1 MTETRHRTPRAAWRL
16 PALASLFAAGRAAAA
31 SETPPPPAPAFDVSS
46 LVNLGIKL
54 LVVIAVILALAW
66 LARQVPTLRRSSG
79 PITILGG
86 LNVGNRERIVL
97 VEVHGERVLLG
108 VTPGSVTT
116 LHVLDRL
123 AVHGAGAGETDGED
137 SPRRRFDFR
146 SALADYHRAREDGG
160 GPPHP

>member
-1 MTETRHRTPRAAWRL
+1 MTETQRRTPWML
-16 PALASLFAAGRAAAA
+16 PALASLSAAGGAAAA
-31 SETPPPPAPAFDVSS
+31 PETPPPAAPAFDVGS

-86 LNVGNRERIVL
+86 LNIGNRERIVL

-116 LHVLDRL
+116 LHVLERSLPAAEPVL
-123 AVHGAGAGETDGED
+123 AEPAAGA
-137 SPRRRFDFR
+137 RRGFDFR
-146 SALADYHRAREDGG
+146 AALADFHRAREDGG

>member
-1 MTETRHRTPRAAWRL
+1 MTETQRRAPWML
-16 PALASLFAAGRAAAA
+16 PALASLFAAGGAAAA
-31 SETPPPPAPAFDVSS
+31 PETPPPAFDVGS

-86 LNVGNRERIVL
+86 LNIGNRERIVL

-116 LHVLDRL
+116 LHVLERSLPAAEPVL
-123 AVHGAGAGETDGED
+123 AEPAAGA
-137 SPRRRFDFR
+137 RRGFDFR
-146 SALADYHRAREDGG
+146 AALADFHRAREDGG